1 MQHVTGIFFNL
12 EESIVSLS
20 LKFKFSGLRMS
31 PVDPLSD
38 QVPSEVLLDC
48 LCSYLSVQH
57 QKSYLQKWESP
68 NELLPKLTLN
78 SLG

>member
-48 LCSYLSVQH
+48 LCYNLSVQH

>member
-1 MQHVTGIFFNL
+1 MQYVTGIFFNL

-20 LKFKFSGLRMS
+20 LKSKFSGLRMS

-48 LCSYLSVQH
+48 FCSYFSVQH
-57 QKSYLQKWESP
+57 
-68 NELLPKLTLN
+68 PKKLFTKM
-78 SLG
+78 GVAQ

>member
-38 QVPSEVLLDC
+38 QVPSEVLLDG